1 MSTGVKCH
9 RSCIEAFECLKRYKK
24 HRYILFHIEDDKEIK
39 VLCQADRSNHQLIS
53 LLVAETYHNFKDSLL
68 KKMDEGEGCYAVYD
82 YEAEGKLPTLIFVS
96 WVPSTLDVKKRMI
109 YAASKSVLKS
119 SLIGIKH
126 EVEANDVDEI
136 EEEELRKKAS

>member
-96 WVPSTLDVKKRMI
+96 WYVCLRHSYICLGFRLHWMLKR
-109 YAASKSVLKS
+109 
-119 SLIGIKH
+119 
-126 EVEANDVDEI
+126 E
-136 EEEELRKKAS
+136 

>member
-39 VLCQADRSNHQLIS
+39 VLCQADRT
-53 LLVAETYHNFKDSLL
+53 ETYHNFKDSLL

-96 WVPSTLDVKKRMI
+96 WYVCLCHSYICLGFRLHWMLKR
-109 YAASKSVLKS
+109 
-119 SLIGIKH
+119 
-126 EVEANDVDEI
+126 E
-136 EEEELRKKAS
+136 

>member
-39 VLCQADRSNHQLIS
+39 VLCQADRT
-53 LLVAETYHNFKDSLL
+53 ETYHNFKDSLL